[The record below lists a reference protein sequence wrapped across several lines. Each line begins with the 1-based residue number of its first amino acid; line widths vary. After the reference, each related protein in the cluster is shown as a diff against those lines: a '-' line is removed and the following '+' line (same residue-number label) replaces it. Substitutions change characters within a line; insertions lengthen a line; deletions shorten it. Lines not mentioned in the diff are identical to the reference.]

1 MKPVGNEFQSHLNAV
16 KIEAEHNFREHITV
30 SKSETSL
37 LFETRKCCSKT
48 KRFICIT
55 LKTINMMTNFNLCA
69 FHVQSLWTARLLQ
82 WYI

>member
-30 SKSETSL
+30 SKV
-37 LFETRKCCSKT
+37 RHRCYSKQGNVAL
-48 KRFICIT
+48 KQSDFICIT
-55 LKTINMMTNFNLCA
+55 LKTMNMMTDFNLCA

>member
-30 SKSETSL
+30 SKSKTSL

-48 KRFICIT
+48 KQ
-55 LKTINMMTNFNLCA
+55 
-69 FHVQSLWTARLLQ
+69 FHLHNSQNYQ
-82 WYI
+82 YDDEF